1 MTQKLRHH
9 NYSFYLFL
17 TLIFALVE
25 LCFTSPS
32 PRTTKQII
40 LPKSSNTVGSSG
52 YKDEKKKNIILLPLL
67 YYDYPPYSSSNASSL
82 LVLLNRRQE
91 RQQEHDSNH
100 ANKNYSSASATIH
113 QKESE
118 PRSRSIVGKKITSN
132 DDDLYNKEAGGM
144 NLSSKLMAA
153 AALKNNWKKLIK
165 IRFPK
170 SGTVVF
176 DAMKNQTMIQRR
188 NHTRSVIS
196 NSTTSYKHLKQLE
209 QIEFLLQQTKNHPN
223 STVSSSSML
232 NIMRINDDSSALLL
246 LFVAYACIF
255 ACLSIMMKHIIHNKT
270 RKSTKRIKN
279 RAGKRLAE
287 ASFHFLE
294 YEVPPMTGVIS
305 ADIGGGG
312 DDDDSSCYYSS
323 YGRGVEYYG
332 SFSCPWKSDL
342 EKFDL

>member
-17 TLIFALVE
+17 TLIFAPVQ

-52 YKDEKKKNIILLPLL
+52 YEDEKKKNIILLPLL
-67 YYDYPPYSSSNASSL
+67 YYDYSPYSSSNASS

-91 RQQEHDSNH
+91 RQQEHDQH

-118 PRSRSIVGKKITSN
+118 PRSTSIVGKKITSN
-132 DDDLYNKEAGGM
+132 DDDLYNNKEAGGM

-153 AALKNNWKKLIK
+153 AALKKNNWKKLIK

-170 SGTVVF
+170 SGAVF
-176 DAMKNQTMIQRR
+176 EAMKNQTMIQRR
-188 NHTRSVIS
+188 NHTRSIIS

-223 STVSSSSML
+223 STVSSSML
-232 NIMRINDDSSALLL
+232 NIMRINDDSSLL

-255 ACLSIMMKHIIHNKT
+255 GCLSIMMKHSIIHNKT

-294 YEVPPMTGVIS
+294 YEVPMTGV
-305 ADIGGGG
+305 GGGG

-323 YGRGVEYYG
+323 YGGGVEYYG